1 MAMKKGKKI
10 LAALGAIGAL
20 VAAVVGVAT
29 KADDI
34 YNKIWAQD
42 NTPQLA
48 IVRTVEYNDEY
59 YKLFWDEVANADY
72 YNVNING
79 ETQTVEDNSYFYVPT
94 TQTTEFKVQAVDSS
108 GEYKASEWSDT
119 VTYQIAENEVS
130 YASVNSFVSTM
141 LPQTYQLKKVV
152 NISVQDDKVYT
163 TAVYER
169 NGELKVYELSTQYD
183 FEIQSLGEVMNE
195 KGGYVRILDKYP
207 IANYDAANS
216 LLKSNSYDGQM
227 EEYRKQGYS
236 FEVVSQ
242 QVGKFS
248 DDNSTFRIFA
258 TYKLTKDSE
267 IKYINNAM
275 QVGIWETSS
284 NEKIN
289 YTAKLENAED
299 RYLHELSCHE
309 LTGDEIN
316 FAEDMEQANIPLTL
330 ENLEQE
336 NNQSNSSSGYIINSK
351 DEELSL

>member
-1 MAMKKGKKI
+1 MKKGKKI

-34 YNKIWAQD
+34 YNKIWTQD

-163 TAVYER
+163 TAVFESDV
-169 NGELKVYELSTQYD
+169 GIKVYELRTSFKDGVESIEEAIAKENVGT
-183 FEIQSLGEVMNE
+183 G
-195 KGGYVRILDKYP
+195 ILDNYP

-216 LLKSNSYDGQM
+216 LLKSNSYAGQM

-248 DDNSTFRIFA
+248 DDNSAFKIFA
-258 TYKLTKDSE
+258 TYKLTKGEIVKYLNVASQVE
-267 IKYINNAM
+267 IK
-275 QVGIWETSS
+275 ETSS
-284 NEKIN
+284 NEKTN
-289 YTAKLENAED
+289 YTTKLENAED
-299 RYLHELSCHE
+299 RYLYELSCHE

>member
-34 YNKIWAQD
+34 YNKIWDQD

-141 LPQTYQLKKVV
+141 LPQVFELKKVV
-152 NISVQDDKVYT
+152 NISVQDDMVYT
-163 TAVYER
+163 TAVFEKD
-169 NGELKVYELSTQYD
+169 GELSVYELRTRNETGLS
-183 FEIQSLGEVMNE
+183 SLSEAITKEGS
-195 KGGYVRILDKYP
+195 GTIILDTYP

-216 LLKSNSYDGQM
+216 LLKSNSYAGQM
-227 EEYRKQGYS
+227 EEYREQGYS
-236 FEVVSQ
+236 FEVISQ
-242 QVGKFS
+242 QVGKTKE
-248 DDNSTFRIFA
+248 DNSNFIIYA
-258 TYKLTKDSE
+258 TYKLTKGE
-267 IKYINNAM
+267 EVKYINSTNV
-275 QVGIWETSS
+275 VGIRDASS
-284 NEKIN
+284 NEEAN
-289 YTAKLENAED
+289 YTTKVENPED
-299 RYLHELSCHE
+299 RIVRELFCHE

-316 FAEDMEQANIPLTL
+316 FAEDMEQANIPLTF

>member
-163 TAVYER
+163 TAVFER
-169 NGELKVYELSTQYD
+169 NGDLEVYELRTSFKDGVESIEEAITK
-183 FEIQSLGEVMNE
+183 ENVGT
-195 KGGYVRILDKYP
+195 GILDNYP

-216 LLKSNSYDGQM
+216 LLKSNSYAGQM

-242 QVGKFS
+242 QVGKMKE
-248 DDNSTFRIFA
+248 DNSNFIIYA
-258 TYKLTKDSE
+258 TYKLTKGEE
-267 IKYINNAM
+267 IKYINSTNV
-275 QVGIWETSS
+275 VGIRDASS
-284 NEKIN
+284 NEKAN
-289 YTAKLENAED
+289 YTTKVENPED
-299 RYLHELSCHE
+299 RIVRELSCHE

>member
-34 YNKIWAQD
+34 YNKIWDQD

-119 VTYQIAENEVS
+119 ITYQIAENEVS

-141 LPQTYQLKKVV
+141 LTSDFKLTKLI
-152 NISVQDDKVYT
+152 NISIKNDMVYT

-216 LLKSNSYDGQM
+216 LLKSNSYAGQM

-242 QVGKFS
+242 QVGKYYE
-248 DDNSTFRIFA
+248 DNSAYKIYA
-258 TYKLTKDSE
+258 TYKLQKGEEVKYLSVTSLIN
-267 IKYINNAM
+267 IK
-275 QVGIWETSS
+275 ETSS
-284 NEKIN
+284 NEKVN
-289 YTAKLENAED
+289 YTTKLENAED
-299 RYLHELSCHE
+299 RYLYELSCHE

>member
-10 LAALGAIGAL
+10 LVALGAIGVL

-29 KADDI
+29 NADDI

-141 LPQTYQLKKVV
+141 LTSDFKLTKLI
-152 NISVQDDKVYT
+152 NISVKDDMVYT

-216 LLKSNSYDGQM
+216 LLKSNSYAGQM

-236 FEVVSQ
+236 FEVISQ

-289 YTAKLENAED
+289 YTTKLENAED
-299 RYLHELSCHE
+299 RYLYELSCHE

-316 FAEDMEQANIPLTL
+316 FAEDMEQANIPLTF

>member
-141 LPQTYQLKKVV
+141 LPGGFNFKKLV
-152 NISVQDDKVYT
+152 NISLEGDKVYT
-163 TAVYER
+163 TAVFESD
-169 NGELKVYELSTQYD
+169 GEYKVYELSTEYD
-183 FEIQSLGEVMNE
+183 FEVQSLSEVMNE

-216 LLKSNSYDGQM
+216 LLKSNSYAGQM
-227 EEYRKQGYS
+227 EEYREQGYS
-236 FEVVSQ
+236 FEVISQ
-242 QVGKFS
+242 QVGKLEE
-248 DDNSTFRIFA
+248 DNKVFNIYA
-258 TYKLTKDSE
+258 TYKLTRGSE
-267 IKYINNAM
+267 VKYINTIMNA
-275 QVGIWETSS
+275 VIKETSS
-284 NEKIN
+284 NEKTN
-289 YTAKLENAED
+289 YTTKLENAED
-299 RYLHELSCHE
+299 RYLYELSCHE